1 MDKFVIKRNG
11 TYLPFEA
18 FKIEEAITKAFT
30 SVNESLN
37 VKVVETVFRILT
49 HQDTWAVEEI
59 QDKIEKTLF
68 EYGHYEVMRS
78 FM

>member
-37 VKVVETVFRILT
+37 VIV
-49 HQDTWAVEEI
+49 
-59 QDKIEKTLF
+59 KIFKIKLKKRFTN
-68 EYGHYEVMRS
+68 MDI
-78 FM
+78 MK